1 VQATELP
8 TQLEEQGAGPAK
20 AKAVAAKFPAYY
32 KEEEKDSRYSKH
44 PQEEVEQMV
53 LGILGAYET
62 KASRS
67 ISVLC
72 VQTGLSKGGGLKGG
86 RTEIKQFQRADDF
99 TRVSIEWHRALCVM
113 PSVNINGA
121 CCKQVTLLCSLQKR

>member
-1 VQATELP
+1 MQATELP
-8 TQLEEQGAGPAK
+8 TQLEEQSAGPAK

-67 ISVLC
+67 TPVLWGLCRSV
-72 VQTGLSKGGGLKGG
+72 KGG
-86 RTEIKQFQRADDF
+86 E
-99 TRVSIEWHRALCVM
+99 
-113 PSVNINGA
+113 
-121 CCKQVTLLCSLQKR
+121 